1 MMCNIPSHNEPEKNT
16 IDSYTDKAFQKD
28 QRFDLQIVEGA
39 EGFSGFREHWDDL
52 FARAVDAPPYLSRP
66 WASTFVQEGRIRGN
80 PLLILAW
87 YGTKLVALFPLAVRK
102 YLNVKI
108 AVPIGT
114 GEGAYL
120 GLLLDPNYPSVVEHM
135 GDLITSK
142 KVFDVYYSE
151 DLSSEDAATNDLLHW
166 LAKKGYSCRKVLRSP
181 CYWIRLG
188 CSFDEYLKRKIT
200 KGKRRY
206 KLRYEEKKLFKSAD
220 VRIVRYIGNSI
231 TPEVNRRAATVQ
243 LESWINRRGG
253 TVLGQPFFQKL
264 LANMAEANMGY
275 VWLMTIDGED
285 AAMVY
290 ALVAHGQLHFYW
302 TAFKLKYESS
312 LSIGQMLIMQVVR
325 DACEEGVLSFDFIH
339 GEAEYKRFWA
349 TDCYDVDRVVAGR
362 GLLGRLIA
370 TSYYVVWQLARIKSL
385 KSFYR
390 HVRRILHAH
399 KQRTTNL

>member
-1 MMCNIPSHNEPEKNT
+1 MYNKHSHIGSQENTVDLFTEKT
-16 IDSYTDKAFQKD
+16 FQKD
-28 QRFDLQIVEGA
+28 QPYNLQIVEGT
-39 EGFSGFREHWDDL
+39 EGISEFSEHWDDL

-66 WASTFVQEGRIRGN
+66 WASTFVREGSIRGN
-80 PLLILAW
+80 PLFILAW
-87 YGTKLVALFPLAVRK
+87 FETKLVALFPLAVRK
-102 YLNVKI
+102 CLNVKI
-108 AVPIGT
+108 AEPIGT

-120 GLLLDPNYPSVVEHM
+120 GLLLDPNYPSVVDHM
-135 GDLITSK
+135 GDLIMSI

-151 DLSSEDAATNDLLHW
+151 DLSSEDAATNDLLSR
-166 LAKKGYSCRKVLRSP
+166 LVKKGYSYRKVFRSP

-188 CSFDEYLKRKIT
+188 CSFDKYLKRKI
-200 KGKRRY
+200 KKSKRRY

-220 VRIVRYIGNSI
+220 VKVVRYIGKDI
-231 TPEVNRRAATVQ
+231 TPEVNRRVATVQ

-264 LANMAEANMGY
+264 LANMAEANLGY

-290 ALVAHGQLHFYW
+290 AFVAHGQLHFYW

-312 LSIGQMLIMQVVR
+312 LSIGQMLIIQVVR

-349 TDCYDVDRVVAGR
+349 TDCYNVDRVVAGR
-362 GLLGRLIA
+362 GFLGRLIA

-390 HVRRILHAH
+390 RVRRILRAH
-399 KQRTTNL
+399 KQKTTNL